1 MLPSLKILP
10 GRVRFVWKR
19 ADLVRQIFPASK
31 GPYRQAALGRTSAC
45 PKRKGLHIRATPIR
59 REVAVLL
66 GMRLSRLLKA
76 SCLLSSLWFLTHCT
90 FLGADVGESQTEG
103 DGWKGVS
110 AREEL
115 RPEFERLA
123 TGGPL
128 GRGSL
133 IIRADEREGLD
144 GHLP

>member
-1 MLPSLKILP
+1 LPDCVECI
-10 GRVRFVWKR
+10 WKR
-19 ADLVRQIFPASK
+19 ADLVPQIFPAST
-31 GPYRQAALGRTSAC
+31 GPYRQAAVGRKSAW
-45 PKRKGLHIRATPIR
+45 PKRKGLHIRATPTR
-59 REVAVLL
+59 RDVAALL
-66 GMRLSRLLKA
+66 GMRLGGLLRA
-76 SCLLSSLWFLTHCT
+76 SCLLPSLWFLSNCT

-133 IIRADEREGLD
+133 IIRADEREGLY